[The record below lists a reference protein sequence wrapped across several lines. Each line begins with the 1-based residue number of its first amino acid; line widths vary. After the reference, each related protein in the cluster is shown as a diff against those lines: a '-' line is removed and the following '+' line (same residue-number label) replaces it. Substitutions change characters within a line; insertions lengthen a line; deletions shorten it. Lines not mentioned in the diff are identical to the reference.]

1 MLFIEPYEKC
11 AEIFSKITHR
21 KIKVVLSNDFNFK
34 TDGVEITLPSPIS
47 SLFKNWSIY
56 YTGFEHELAHIVFNS
71 DSRIRG
77 KEVSKLVRG
86 WKQVGN
92 NLFDIIED
100 IRVNS
105 LWGCLYLGS
114 QKRLDKVYNTVTTS
128 ILESNPDIFNLATKD
143 IQQFVRI
150 IALLVYG
157 AEPANDT
164 QKWFKDTIEQV
175 KFKSFEATV
184 VIWKLVMK
192 KIQELFNKMTEE
204 QHKTEEK
211 EIQKGE
217 WQLKKE
223 NSAHA
228 ICEINRELE
237 KIKRYNDSGS
247 LYSTSQKTDTALI
260 KHISQEAEEQEENLP
275 QLLEKCEKNAQ
286 KQVNKVIRQL
296 ERVERTTLSE
306 QEIKESPIETNKW
319 NDANFDE
326 KELQQKAM
334 LLKKVIHK
342 YSKRS
347 DLGLIEQGE
356 ELNID
361 SYIQFIINKKD
372 SCIFKDNKFE
382 RGILVLCLLD
392 ISGSM
397 QEAHKC
403 KYTAEVCALLQ
414 LCLKRTAR
422 FEVFTYGTHNHT
434 DKSLANVKINR
445 CDYKELLK
453 LYAYSDS
460 LTPTQHALDWIRKY
474 GKQNQYYQKKLI
486 LLITDGSPYF
496 PAHTHEKSIEETR
509 QEVAKIKQN
518 AYYFY
523 AINIRYYLSR
533 GYPELKQNCD
543 YMYGKNFYSIIEPEQ
558 IKIEVMRYIIGS
570 ILRIVK

>member
-1 MLFIEPYEKC
+1 
-11 AEIFSKITHR
+11 
-21 KIKVVLSNDFNFK
+21 VGNFK
-34 TDGVEITLPSPIS
+34 TDGIEIILPNSQS
-47 SLFKNWSIY
+47 GLFGKWSIY

-71 DSRIRG
+71 DSITRNKETHKLPDHWRI
-77 KEVSKLVRG
+77 
-86 WKQVGN
+86 VGS
-92 NLFDIIED
+92 NLFDVIED

-114 QKRLDKVYNTVTTS
+114 QKRLYKVYNTVTTS
-128 ILESNPDIFNLATKD
+128 ILESNPDILNLATENVY
-143 IQQFVRI
+143 QFVKI

-192 KIQELFNKMTEE
+192 KIQELFNKTIEE
-204 QHKTEEK
+204 QKQRAEE
-211 EIQKGE
+211 ETLE
-217 WQLKKE
+217 EFELKKE
-223 NSAHA
+223 NSTKAQQK
-228 ICEINRELE
+228 INNEFG
-237 KIKRYNDSGS
+237 KINHHIGNGMSSYTN
-247 LYSTSQKTDTALI
+247 TQKIDKKLTA
-260 KHISQEAEEQEENLP
+260 QESDEQEV
-275 QLLEKCEKNAQ
+275 LEKCEKKAQ
-286 KQVNKVIRQL
+286 QQVNKVIAQL
-296 ERVERTTLSE
+296 EQVERTTLSE
-306 QEIKESPIETNKW
+306 QEIKESPTEIIDTKW
-319 NDANFDE
+319 SDVNFDE
-326 KELQQKAM
+326 EELQEKAM

-342 YSKRS
+342 YSKRT

-372 SCIFKDNKFE
+372 GCIFKDNKFE

-392 ISGSM
+392 MSGSM
-397 QEAHKC
+397 QCQHKC

-414 LCLKRTAR
+414 LCLKKTAR
-422 FEVFTYGTHNHT
+422 FEVFTYGTYNHK
-434 DKSLANVKINR
+434 DKSLTNVKINR
-445 CDYKELLK
+445 CNYKELLK

-486 LLITDGSPYF
+486 LLITDGVPYF
-496 PAHTHEKSIEETR
+496 PAHTQEESKEETR

-523 AINIRYYLSR
+523 AINIESMDSYQ
-533 GYPELKQNCD
+533 LKDHCN
-543 YMYGKNFYSIIEPEQ
+543 YMYGKNFYSIINPEQ
-558 IKIEVMRYIIGS
+558 IKTEVMKHVIGS
-570 ILRIVK
+570 ILRIMK